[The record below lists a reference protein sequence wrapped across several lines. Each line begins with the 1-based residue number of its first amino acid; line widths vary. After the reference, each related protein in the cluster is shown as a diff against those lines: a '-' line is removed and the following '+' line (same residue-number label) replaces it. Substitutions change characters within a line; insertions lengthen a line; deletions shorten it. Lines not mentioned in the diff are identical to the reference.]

1 MTTRIS
7 ASLATATLEVIRSV
21 RNRDRE
27 LGPFPLSSDQ
37 CTTPVHRRG
46 HFGSQPACCDLGT
59 FEPGPTFGHRGPMR
73 YAIAHTRWALSW
85 ENRFSSRPCN
95 GLGWRLGPYD
105 RPGLGRRFWSWF
117 QCGFGSQPRLATGLG
132 AGLGANLGAGLYAG
146 FGGGGIAPLAR
157 SAAPL
162 NTNPSAKNS
171 ITMREQLNIV
181 RLLTWAIALAPDC

>member
-1 MTTRIS
+1 MG
-7 ASLATATLEVIRSV
+7 LA
-21 RNRDRE
+21 
-27 LGPFPLSSDQ
+27 G
-37 CTTPVHRRG
+37 
-46 HFGSQPACCDLGT
+46 
-59 FEPGPTFGHRGPMR
+59 
-73 YAIAHTRWALSW
+73 
-85 ENRFSSRPCN
+85 
-95 GLGWRLGPYD
+95 GLGLTT
-105 RPGLGRRFWSWF
+105 GLGLGA
-117 QCGFGSQPRLATGLG
+117 GFGAGFSVGLGANLVLATGLG